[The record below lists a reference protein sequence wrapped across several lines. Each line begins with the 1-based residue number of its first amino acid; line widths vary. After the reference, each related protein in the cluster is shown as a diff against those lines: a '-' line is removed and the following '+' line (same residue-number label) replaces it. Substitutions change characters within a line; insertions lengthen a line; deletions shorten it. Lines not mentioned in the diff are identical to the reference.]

1 VLLGA
6 AGAAEGRHA
15 RTGGV
20 ESDHRLVRRDGQ
32 QQRSVGIAVAQDR
45 IDLEDGMR
53 RIGRVGAHALVH
65 DPFEHC
71 RRNDPHGAD
80 LARLMS
86 EDDAKHVL
94 PPIVAAARADVADDP
109 DGAEQRGL
117 ALMTTSGTAIVAGVE
132 QHAATYVLGRV
143 NALLDA
149 WGRVPPDV
157 RLAADE
163 DLRRAALDAQRRVV
177 SELRAL
183 FAFDPGQQARTPL
196 EIVRTLREEPTK
208 VLSALGVGEIVRD
221 EFEERALPNDP
232 YGLAPRTLG
241 ELGDVEL
248 GPMLLAWGLG
258 KATVMRARIARA
270 RGGAGSD

>member
-1 VLLGA
+1 M
-6 AGAAEGRHA
+6 
-15 RTGGV
+15 
-20 ESDHRLVRRDGQ
+20 SDDH
-32 QQRSVGIAVAQDR
+32 S
-45 IDLEDGMR
+45 
-53 RIGRVGAHALVH
+53 
-65 DPFEHC
+65 
-71 RRNDPHGAD
+71 
-80 LARLMS
+80 
-86 EDDAKHVL
+86 KHVL

-109 DGAEQRGL
+109 DAAEQRGL
-117 ALMTTSGTAIVAGVE
+117 SLMAVSAPAIVAGVE
-132 QHAATYVLGRV
+132 EHAAAYVLRRA

-149 WGRVPPDV
+149 WGRVPADV

-163 DLRRAALDAQRRVV
+163 DLRRAAMDAQRRVV

-196 EIVRTLREEPTK
+196 EIVRSLREEPTK
-208 VLSALGVGEIVRD
+208 VLAALGVGEIVRD

-241 ELGDVEL
+241 ELGDEEL